1 MVHKIQQALRRRFLK
16 SKKLYRFFSPLLGI
30 EPNLVMRLARRGGVD
45 MNLAVF
51 SSYQGRAYNDNPRY
65 ISEALHALRP
75 QTDIVWLFKDIEG
88 VKKQFDVPEYVRC
101 VRHGT
106 LEELKTLG
114 RARVWVDNWRKL
126 DYLKVGRDQ
135 EYIFSPHYDR
145 VLKTGVLGSEDFFY
159 NRLCEEHA
167 TLCVAGSE
175 FGASLFEPGYRYKG
189 PVMAVGT
196 PRNDIL
202 VRNDPA
208 DEARIRARLGVD
220 ADTRLLLYAPTFRGK
235 AKDQSEKQG
244 VALDLEHILDVLEE
258 TTGEKWRCL
267 HRAHYYSPGLSV
279 AASNRMIDATAYPEM
294 AELLRVADAMISDY
308 SSCIGDFLLRRKPV
322 WLYQADLDEF
332 VEKSRALY
340 INLDETPYWRA
351 KSPEALDA
359 LIRATTPES
368 AEANCQALLDYYKT
382 REFGHSAEE
391 VAKYIAQK
399 MDKK

>member
-1 MVHKIQQALRRRFLK
+1 MLHNIQEALRRRLLK
-16 SKKLYRFFSPLLGI
+16 DKKLYRFFSPLLGV
-30 EPNLVMRLARRGGVD
+30 EPNMIMRFARRGGVD
-45 MNLAVF
+45 MNMVVF

-65 ISEALHALRP
+65 ISEALHELRP
-75 QTDIVWLFKDIEG
+75 QSDIVWLFKDIEA
-88 VKKQFDVPEYVRC
+88 VKKQYDVPSYVRC
-101 VRHGT
+101 VPHGT
-106 LEELKTLG
+106 VEELRALG

-126 DYLKVGRDQ
+126 DYLKVGKDQ

-145 VLKTGVLGSEDFFY
+145 VLKTGVLGSQDFFFK
-159 NRLCEEHA
+159 RLCEEHA

-175 FGASLFEPGYRYKG
+175 FGAGLFEPGYRYRG
-189 PVMAVGT
+189 PVMTVGT

-235 AKDQSEKQG
+235 ARDQSAKQE

-258 TTGEKWRCL
+258 CTGEKWRCL

-279 AASNRMIDATAYPEM
+279 AESGRMIDATGYPEM
-294 AELLRVADAMISDY
+294 AELMRVADAMISDY
-308 SSCIGDFLLRRKPV
+308 SSCIGDFLLRKKPV
-322 WLYQADLDEF
+322 WLYHADFEDY
-332 VEKSRALY
+332 VENDRAMR

-351 KSPEALDA
+351 KTPAELDA

-368 AEANCQALLDYYKT
+368 AAANCQALLDYYKT

-391 VAKYIAQK
+391 VAKYIAAK
-399 MDKK
+399 MDRK